1 MTEQWY
7 CDRCRQRHICTY
19 LKLNKVTRQ
28 NEFCPPLAEIS
39 DGNVPCKE
47 VLASEVC
54 GEGYEAF
61 ANRDYK
67 DVLNEV
73 QDNKTTEHTRRHDE
87 IMAMPDEQF
96 TDLLK
101 KAVAALAFFEISA
114 RKSMRVLKL
123 AERTFYRYFRGK

>member
-1 MTEQWY
+1 M
-7 CDRCRQRHICTY
+7 CIY
-19 LKLNKVTRQ
+19 LKLNKVTKQ
-28 NEFCPPLAEIS
+28 NEFCPPLMDKT
-39 DGNVPCKE
+39 DGNMPCKE
-47 VLASEVC
+47 VLASEVY

-73 QDNKTTEHTRRHDE
+73 QETKTTEHTRRHDQ
-87 IMAMPDEQF
+87 IMAMPDDQY

-101 KAVAALAFFEISA
+101 KAVAALAFFEVSA
-114 RKSMRVLKL
+114 CKSMRVLKL